1 MPQCRIA
8 ATVYMAMQVHATVK
22 ATDARV
28 AVSRFQDCRHRN
40 HGLVTYSPKT
50 TSKVVQQQHPMAVW
64 ANQSDRSCCKI
75 LVRDYNTKK
84 NSHSTNPDTSLCK
97 TTPWIW
103 GQCMM
108 LLPVYTPA
116 QTGTNLYCLVT
127 EEHGCEQRTQHCCPT
142 EQQLGIELV
151 IVNS

>member
-50 TSKVVQQQHPMAVW
+50 TSKVVQQ
-64 ANQSDRSCCKI
+64 
-75 LVRDYNTKK
+75 
-84 NSHSTNPDTSLCK
+84 
-97 TTPWIW
+97 
-103 GQCMM
+103 
-108 LLPVYTPA
+108 
-116 QTGTNLYCLVT
+116 
-127 EEHGCEQRTQHCCPT
+127 
-142 EQQLGIELV
+142 
-151 IVNS
+151 